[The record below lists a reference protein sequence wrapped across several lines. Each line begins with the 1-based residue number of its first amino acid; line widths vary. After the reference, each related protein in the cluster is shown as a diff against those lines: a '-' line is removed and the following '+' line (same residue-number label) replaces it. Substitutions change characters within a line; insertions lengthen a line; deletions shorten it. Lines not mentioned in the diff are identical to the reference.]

1 MPQGTIVWCG
11 ARGNRSDRP
20 SILPLSFETEGNPM
34 RIHLKDRAS
43 EALSTLAIIVFMGLF
58 AAAVLYEGASF
69 MAQSTTSS
77 APSLPHYLE

>member
-1 MPQGTIVWCG
+1 
-11 ARGNRSDRP
+11 
-20 SILPLSFETEGNPM
+20 M

-77 APSLPHYLE
+77 APGLPHYLE